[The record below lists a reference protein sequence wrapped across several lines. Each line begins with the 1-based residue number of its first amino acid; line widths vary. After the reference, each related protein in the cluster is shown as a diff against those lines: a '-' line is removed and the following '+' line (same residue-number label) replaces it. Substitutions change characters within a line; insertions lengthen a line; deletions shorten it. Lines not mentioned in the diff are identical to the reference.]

1 MKILHVRD
9 KLLICAFAIATF
21 VALASSVTVSLV
33 IEQQH
38 QNQATKI
45 LKKAERDI
53 QDDLQSIKNE
63 LLSSSERLATQ
74 HNFGPTI
81 WYLSQYAKSAFNREI
96 LASTYSQLAIDTY
109 RLGKEA
115 NLYKVNIY
123 DAKGQLVSF
132 AVFKKNKDQV
142 GYIEQIPHPLFQSVS
157 LEKTENIGSQVFQEM
172 KILPHQNIQ
181 LKENIS
187 SLPTTRYVIYDGI
200 LSIETKVPIVG
211 MTFNPN
217 SKAQEKTILGL
228 ISTVK
233 TLNQEWASKISRLT
247 DTEINVFTNKNFS
260 TGMLSQYDRP
270 NVDINRL
277 KNASSILF
285 NELSSNGKNYY
296 QGIIP
301 LTSNQELIG
310 SIAILYSKEIVQ
322 KNIQEMRKVLALIAI
337 TCLLFI
343 FPFAWYFFSSISKPI
358 TQLSKIFQDLAS
370 GKRIHEI
377 DGAIIQIEEAQKRDD
392 ELGFLAQSFV
402 TMSNAIRQ
410 KMNEINE
417 INASLE
423 SRVEESTAKLR
434 VINTEMEKLANTDS
448 LTGLHNRRAFFE
460 IVNFAYSQMKR
471 NNTPMSLIMLD
482 LDNFKLINDQHGHPA
497 GDEVLRCVARC
508 LLETARES
516 DYPARIGGEEFA
528 ILSINT
534 DVNAAYILAERIRT
548 EISFIRLQ
556 FNEKNIPI
564 TASLGVAS
572 LQKEETFSQLY
583 VRADAALYS
592 AKEAGRNCTKTN
604 T

>member
-1 MKILHVRD
+1 MI
-9 KLLICAFAIATF
+9 
-21 VALASSVTVSLV
+21 
-33 IEQQH
+33 
-38 QNQATKI
+38 
-45 LKKAERDI
+45 
-53 QDDLQSIKNE
+53 
-63 LLSSSERLATQ
+63 
-74 HNFGPTI
+74 
-81 WYLSQYAKSAFNREI
+81 
-96 LASTYSQLAIDTY
+96 
-109 RLGKEA
+109 
-115 NLYKVNIY
+115 
-123 DAKGQLVSF
+123 
-132 AVFKKNKDQV
+132 
-142 GYIEQIPHPLFQSVS
+142 
-157 LEKTENIGSQVFQEM
+157 
-172 KILPHQNIQ
+172 
-181 LKENIS
+181 
-187 SLPTTRYVIYDGI
+187 
-200 LSIETKVPIVG
+200 
-211 MTFNPN
+211 FNPN
-217 SKAQEKTILGL
+217 SKTQEKTILGL

-260 TGMLSQYDRP
+260 AGMLSQYDRP
-270 NVDINRL
+270 NVDMNRL
-277 KNASSILF
+277 KNESSILF
-285 NELSSNGKNYY
+285 NELSSNGKSFY

-301 LTSNQELIG
+301 LSSNQELIG

-343 FPFAWYFFSSISKPI
+343 FPFAWYFSSSISKPI

-377 DGAIIQIEEAQKRDD
+377 DGAIMQIEEAQKRDD

-402 TMSNAIRQ
+402 TMSNAIKQ

-434 VINTEMEKLANTDS
+434 AINTEMEKLANTDS

-572 LQKEETFSQLY
+572 LQKDETFSQLY
-583 VRADAALYS
+583 VRADATLYS

-604 T
+604 M